1 MHNGA
6 NFGIRTLVGVDD
18 QFFFREELER
28 AITLHIDRIPEI
40 TLSGRKNGYDD
51 PLFVIVGRLLNSL
64 AYRKFGHREPLSES
78 SGAIINPN
86 WLTHLKQTGPGVPPP
101 PTVAPRFQDARLE
114 QKEKRAWDGLQGQA
128 ALSCLILVND
138 PPV

>member
-1 MHNGA
+1 MQNGA

-40 TLSGRKNGYDD
+40 SLSGRKNGYDD

-86 WLTHLKQTGPGVPPP
+86 WLTHLKQRGPACRPLRPWHPGSK
-101 PTVAPRFQDARLE
+101 TARLG

>member
-1 MHNGA
+1 MSCRQVSA
-6 NFGIRTLVGVDD
+6 LIGVDD

-28 AITLHIDRIPEI
+28 AIALHVDRIPEI

-51 PLFVIVGRLLNSL
+51 PLFVIVGRVLYPL

-78 SGAIINPN
+78 SGAIIRPN
-86 WLTHLKQTGPGVPPP
+86 WLTHLKQTGPGCPSDRGSPVPKCLA
-101 PTVAPRFQDARLE
+101 TGGA
-114 QKEKRAWDGLQGQA
+114 KRKTRDGLQGRA

>member
-40 TLSGRKNGYDD
+40 SLSGRKNGYDD
-51 PLFVIVGRLLNSL
+51 PLFVIVGRVLNSL

-86 WLTHLKQTGPGVPPP
+86 WLTHLKQRGPACRPLRPWHPGSKTPGWVKKKNEPGMACRGRRRYP
-101 PTVAPRFQDARLE
+101 A
-114 QKEKRAWDGLQGQA
+114 
-128 ALSCLILVND
+128 
-138 PPV
+138 

>member
-86 WLTHLKQTGPGVPPP
+86 WLTHLKQRGPACRPLRPWHPGSKMPGWNKKKNEPGMACRGRRRYP
-101 PTVAPRFQDARLE
+101 A
-114 QKEKRAWDGLQGQA
+114 
-128 ALSCLILVND
+128 
-138 PPV
+138 

>member
-1 MHNGA
+1 VLHNDA
-6 NFGIRTLVGVDD
+6 NFAIRTLIGVDD

-51 PLFVIVGRLLNSL
+51 PLLVIVGRLLYSL

-78 SGAIINPN
+78 SGAIIRPN
-86 WLTHLKQTGPGVPPP
+86 WLTYLKQTGPCRPLRPWHPGSQ
-101 PTVAPRFQDARLE
+101 TLG
-114 QKEKRAWDGLQGQA
+114 QKEKRGWDGLQGRA

>member
-1 MHNGA
+1 MSCQQV
-6 NFGIRTLVGVDD
+6 RTLIGVDD

-28 AITLHIDRIPEI
+28 AIALHVDRIPEI

-51 PLFVIVGRLLNSL
+51 PLFVIVGRLLYPL

-78 SGAIINPN
+78 SGAIIRPN
-86 WLTHLKQTGPGVPPP
+86 WLTHLKQTGPACPLQ
-101 PTVAPRFQDARLE
+101 PRFSGSKMPGNGRA
-114 QKEKRAWDGLQGQA
+114 KRTTRDGLQGRA